1 MTNSRKSQSE
11 KLATGGGRET
21 AAKKPHNKR
30 SQAYTTNGTRARG
43 RRDPGQKPRG
53 VVSPKGKILKNNRK
67 FEIQK
72 SNAPASGGSWFLTV
86 RMLLRKCEAA
96 RGSGLQLFKG

>member
-30 SQAYTTNGTRARG
+30 FQAHTTNGTRARG
-43 RRDPGQKPRG
+43 RRDPEQKPRAHTG
-53 VVSPKGKILKNNRK
+53 PVRGIAVV
-67 FEIQK
+67 
-72 SNAPASGGSWFLTV
+72 V
-86 RMLLRKCEAA
+86 RRY
-96 RGSGLQLFKG
+96 RVQPNTS

>member
-1 MTNSRKSQSE
+1 M
-11 KLATGGGRET
+11 
-21 AAKKPHNKR
+21 
-30 SQAYTTNGTRARG
+30 
-43 RRDPGQKPRG
+43 
-53 VVSPKGKILKNNRK
+53 SPKGKILKNNRK